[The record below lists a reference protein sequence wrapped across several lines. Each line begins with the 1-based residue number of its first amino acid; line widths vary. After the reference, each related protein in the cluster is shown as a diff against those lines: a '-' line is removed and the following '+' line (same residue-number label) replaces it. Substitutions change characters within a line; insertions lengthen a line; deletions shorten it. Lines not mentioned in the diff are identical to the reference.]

1 MQERLKNIEFLR
13 IIGCIAVI
21 MLHLF
26 NKELYKVFPT
36 VDMFQTL
43 KIMTSNGQKAVD
55 LFFILSG
62 FFFAYKLNTNLDI
75 IDFLRR
81 KIIRFYPS
89 VLFIVGIVLIASTF
103 GIFEFKLYD
112 TILALCGLSGTALIL
127 DRSGTHIGVFWYIST
142 LLWVSTLFYFLR
154 KNYSKNWVNLTI
166 AFLVYCS
173 YALLIQAKHG
183 KINSIEQTFYN
194 LFNAGMLRGIGGI
207 GVGYFIGE
215 WWKTS
220 KDKINNI
227 FLNTYQKLIITSIE
241 FCCLFFMINNLICRN
256 LKYNNDMIYI
266 VDFIAIIILFISKK
280 GYISQF
286 INNQL
291 GNFCEIISKYTYSLY
306 ITHYCII
313 SLLENTIIKKY
324 YVIFNS
330 YPIFTITILLFSI
343 LAVGYFT
350 YNFIEKP
357 CNAFLKAGKTLV
369 RVGGGKF
376 GVCNLIRREQN
387 AFKK

>member
-89 VLFIVGIVLIASTF
+89 VLFTVGIVLIASTF
-103 GIFEFKLYD
+103 RIFEFKLYD

-127 DRSGTHIGVFWYIST
+127 DSSGTHIGVFWYIST

-166 AFLVYCS
+166 AILVYCS
-173 YALLIQAKHG
+173 YALLIQAKQG

-194 LFNAGMLRGIGGI
+194 LFNAGMLRGFGGI

-241 FCCLFFMINNLICRN
+241 FCCLFFMINNLIFRN

-266 VDFIAIIILFISKK
+266 IDFIVIIVLFILKK

-291 GNFCEIISKYTYSLY
+291 GDFCEIISNL
-306 ITHYCII
+306 
-313 SLLENTIIKKY
+313 
-324 YVIFNS
+324 
-330 YPIFTITILLFSI
+330 
-343 LAVGYFT
+343 T

-357 CNAFLKAGKTLV
+357 CNIFLKDSKSLARAGSKLC
-369 RVGGGKF
+369 
-376 GVCNLIRREQN
+376 VCNLIRRGQN